1 MDLFSGDH
9 LQQSGIL
16 PLCPSIQFAIVKYL
30 LYYFLF
36 NRGITT
42 FTVLNKMKSDEFHRL
57 IERNGWTYLRKAGS
71 HVIYKKGSRTY
82 PVPYH
87 GSKEM
92 GIGIVKKISNDMG
105 LK

>member
-1 MDLFSGDH
+1 MME
-9 LQQSGIL
+9 IL
-16 PLCPSIQFAIVKYL
+16 LSLRYQ
-30 LYYFLF
+30 
-36 NRGITT
+36 TT
-42 FTVLNKMKSDEFHRL
+42 RNMKSDEFHRL
-57 IERNGWTYLRKAGS
+57 VERNGWTYLRKTGS

-92 GIGIVKKISNDMG
+92 GTGIVNKISKEMG

>member
-1 MDLFSGDH
+1 MEILLS
-9 LQQSGIL
+9 LQYQ
-16 PLCPSIQFAIVKYL
+16 
-30 LYYFLF
+30 
-36 NRGITT
+36 TT
-42 FTVLNKMKSDEFHRL
+42 RNMKSDEFHRL
-57 IERNGWTYLRKAGS
+57 IERNGWTYLRKSGS

-92 GIGIVKKISNDMG
+92 GTGIVNKISKEMG

>member
-1 MDLFSGDH
+1 MEILLS
-9 LQQSGIL
+9 LQYQ
-16 PLCPSIQFAIVKYL
+16 
-30 LYYFLF
+30 
-36 NRGITT
+36 TT
-42 FTVLNKMKSDEFHRL
+42 RNMKSDEFHRL
-57 IERNGWTYLRKAGS
+57 VERNGWTYLRKSGS

-92 GIGIVKKISNDMG
+92 GSGIVNKISKEMG